1 MPSDETSAITRLII
15 LISLSSSRADLA
27 RSNLAETPVAV
38 LTDTYQEQK
47 GWDSEC
53 VSNGKMSG
61 TLDKVR
67 QILGNI
73 IFDDKKWSDILSRV
87 LKWDVR
93 DPDSLLIYIG
103 VIV

>member
-27 RSNLAETPVAV
+27 RSNLAETPVAN
-38 LTDTYQEQK
+38 LTDIYHEKK

-53 VSNGKMSG
+53 VLNGKMSG
-61 TLDKVR
+61 TLDKVS

-73 IFDDKKWSDILSRV
+73 IFHNKKRPNILSRV

-93 DPDSLLIYIG
+93 DPDSLLI
-103 VIV
+103 